1 MKIIK
6 LISILSVLF
15 LAFFSGPVSAHAA
28 VVDGSISQITYG
40 SDLADSSVSVDYC
53 NFTVNTAGNITID
66 ILSWERDPDDWSWV
80 DVNGDGE
87 DSYIDSV
94 VYVFNDIVAGNNLY
108 TFNDDAPGADVGRE
122 DGSIRNN
129 DSYISQYFEA
139 GNYILAISDYAFD
152 IDEAVAGLNQS
163 CTIPYTSGVGDYGDY
178 QITFTGDVSVVPIP
192 GAIWLLGSGLLG
204 LIGIQKNKK
213 QNKRR
218 W

>member
-40 SDLADSSVSVDYC
+40 SNLSDSSVSVDYW
-53 NFTVNTAGNITID
+53 NFTVNTTGNITID
-66 ILSWERDPDDWSWV
+66 ILSWERDPVDWSWV

-87 DSYIDSV
+87 DSFIDSV
-94 VYVFNDIVAGNNLY
+94 VYVFNDTVAGSNLY
-108 TFNDDAPGADVGRE
+108 TSNDDASSNAGRD
-122 DGSIRNN
+122 DGSISNA
-129 DSYISQYFEA
+129 DSYISQDFDA
-139 GNYILAISDYAFD
+139 GDYILAISDYAFD

-192 GAIWLLGSGLLG
+192 GALWLLGSGLLG
-204 LIGIQKNKK
+204 LIGIKRKK
-213 QNKRR
+213 ADFS
-218 W
+218 

>member
-6 LISILSVLF
+6 LLCILSILF
-15 LAFFSGPVSAHAA
+15 LAFFSGPVSAQAD

-40 SDLADSSVSVDYC
+40 YDLADSSVSVDYW

-87 DSYIDSV
+87 DSFIDSV
-94 VYVFNDIVAGNNLY
+94 VYVFNDTVAESNLY
-108 TFNDDAPGADVGRE
+108 TFNDDASSDVGRE

-129 DSYISQYFEA
+129 DSYISQYFDS

-152 IDEAVAGLNQS
+152 IDEAVSGLNES

-192 GAIWLLGSGLLG
+192 GAVWLLGSGLLG
-204 LIGIQKNKK
+204 LVGIKRKK
-213 QNKRR
+213 S
-218 W
+218 

>member
-6 LISILSVLF
+6 LLILSVLF
-15 LAFFSGPVSAHAA
+15 LAFFSVSAHAA

-40 SDLADSSVSVDYC
+40 YDLADSSVSVDYW

-66 ILSWERDPDDWSWV
+66 ILSWERDPDNWSWV

-87 DSYIDSV
+87 DSFIDSV
-94 VYVFNDIVAGNNLY
+94 VYVFNDTVAGSNIY
-108 TFNDDAPGADVGRE
+108 ASNDDAPDSSVGRD

-129 DSYISQYFEA
+129 DSYISQDFEP

-152 IDEAVAGLNQS
+152 IDEAVSGLNER

-204 LIGIQKNKK
+204 LIGIKK
-213 QNKRR
+213 RKGK
-218 W
+218 